1 MYPTISDLIQDIFGI
16 YIPLPIQSFGF
27 FVAIAFLLASW
38 LLARELKRKEQQGL
52 LEPLTKKTL
61 KGAKAT
67 TTEMAISGI
76 IGFVIGFKLL
86 DIVLNYSAF
95 VSDPQ
100 FFILSFKGNF
110 LGGLL
115 GAAAGAYLKYSE
127 KNKEKAD
134 KPYWQNEV
142 VHPHQH
148 VGNITLIAAFVGILG
163 AKIFHNLEN
172 PGEFIADPIDAL
184 LSFSGLTMY
193 GGLICGAV
201 AIIWY
206 ARKNKLTVTQ
216 LFDAGAP
223 GLMLAYGVGRIGCHV
238 SGDGDWGQVNTSA
251 KPQWLNFLPD
261 WVWAYDYPHNVIKEG
276 IPIPDCVGT
285 HCFVLPEPVWP
296 TAFYEAVVSIMLF
309 GFLWSI
315 RKKITIPGMLFSIYL
330 VLNGFERFFIEKI
343 RVNEVYNIF
352 GFQPTQAE
360 IISVGLILVGI
371 AGMFYFNK
379 KYREKLNG
387 DALKVKSQ
395 I

>member
-1 MYPTISDLIQDIFGI
+1 MYPTISDLIRDLFGI
-16 YIPLPIQSFGF
+16 HIPLPIQSFGF

-38 LLARELKRKEQQGL
+38 LLAKELKRKEEEGFLQ
-52 LEPLTKKTL
+52 PITKKVL

-86 DIVLNYSAF
+86 DIILNYSDF
-95 VSDPQ
+95 VLDPQ
-100 FFILSFKGNF
+100 FFILSFKGNIF
-110 LGGLL
+110 GALI
-115 GAAAGAYLKYSE
+115 GAAAGIYLKYTE

-134 KPYWQNEV
+134 KPFWQTEV
-142 VHPHQH
+142 IHPHQH
-148 VGNITLIAAFVGILG
+148 VGNITLISAFVGILG

-172 PGEFIADPIDAL
+172 PGEFIADPIGAL

-193 GGLICGAV
+193 GGLICGAF

-206 ARKNKLTVTQ
+206 ARKNNLTVTR

-223 GLMLAYGVGRIGCHV
+223 GLMLAYGVGRIGCHI
-238 SGDGDWGQVNTSA
+238 SGDGDWGVVNNA
-251 KPQWLNFLPD
+251 PKPNWMSFLPD
-261 WVWAYDYPHNVIKEG
+261 WIWAYDYPNNVIKEG
-276 IPIPDCVGT
+276 IPIPDCIGS

-296 TAFYEAVVSIMLF
+296 TAFYEAALSIMLF

-343 RVNEVYNIF
+343 RVNEVYNIL
-352 GFQPTQAE
+352 GFHPTQAE
-360 IISVGLILVGI
+360 IISVGLILLGI

-379 KYREKLNG
+379 KYKDNL
-387 DALKVKSQ
+387 AK
-395 I
+395 